1 MKGKLVR
8 IGNSRGVRLPR
19 AVIEEA
25 GLREDLEIR
34 IEGRS
39 VVLSSPARAREG
51 WKDAAARMVER
62 EEAGLLDPLAET
74 TFDREEWE
82 W

>member
-34 IEGRS
+34 IEGRT
-39 VVLSSPARAREG
+39 VVLSSPARVREG
-51 WKDAAARMVER
+51 WTDAARKLVDR
-62 EEAGLLDPLAET
+62 GEADLLDLPSEN
-74 TFDREEWE
+74 TFDREDWE